1 MKKIITHVFSPIFFG
16 GMIYILFRNKKLYL
30 FNWLK
35 LIGLNHNVDFL
46 RNLAS
51 SLKNY
56 FPNWV
61 FFSLP
66 DGLWIYSFT
75 SAIIIWSKLTK
86 MSSHFIIVPFFFGP
100 ISELLQKLMII
111 PGTFDIVDF
120 IIYIVF
126 FILSILLNF
135 KSLPKG
141 KIRSY

>member
-100 ISELLQKLMII
+100 ISELLQKLMI
-111 PGTFDIVDF
+111 VN
-120 IIYIVF
+120 
-126 FILSILLNF
+126 NF
-135 KSLPKG
+135 
-141 KIRSY
+141 